1 MPRVER
7 GESGTPSLTSRR
19 LITASVSRAISR
31 APRPWRASG
40 NYTGPESMRKIAIA
54 VAAALCLSACA
65 TLGALVRPLRSEAA
79 GDRPAELRLG
89 GRLGL
94 PDAATVR
101 LWARV
106 ENPNTFGLTLSA
118 IEGTLYLEESRAA
131 AVEFP
136 LGLPLEP
143 RTEQVI

>member
-7 GESGTPSLTSRR
+7 GERGTPSLTSRR

-65 TLGALVRPLRSEAA
+65 TLGALGALVLPLRIESA
-79 GDRPAELRLG
+79 GDRPVVLLLRVRLVLPVASTLRL
-89 GRLGL
+89 L
-94 PDAATVR
+94 AC
-101 LWARV
+101 V
-106 ENPNTFGLTLSA
+106 EN
-118 IEGTLYLEESRAA
+118 R
-131 AVEFP
+131 
-136 LGLPLEP
+136 
-143 RTEQVI
+143 